1 MAFIDTDEIIY
12 EVPSYY
18 KVEHLPESVS
28 FESDFGSYAAIVS
41 KEGNQITYARTLK
54 FNKNTYPAERYDD
67 LLKFS
72 TRHIDEVYI
81 AESDKGKSALYK
93 IKAYPTFKLETS
105 EKVYEMKGPPSTASF
120 RAFLISAL
128 GEEKVF

>member
-1 MAFIDTDEIIY
+1 VSGKRIFIPLNILNKNKKTPPRVKDRKTEVVINMAFIDTDEIIY

-67 LLKFS
+67 LLKFYKKIV
-72 TRHIDEVYI
+72 R
-81 AESDKGKSALYK
+81 ADKM
-93 IKAYPTFKLETS
+93 KL
-105 EKVYEMKGPPSTASF
+105 V
-120 RAFLISAL
+120 IL
-128 GEEKVF
+128 GEDRP